1 MYDLLESAGVSEAW
15 LRLRLRLRL
24 LKRVQGSNLYSSRAT
39 LPSPSAG
46 IVSFS

>member
-1 MYDLLESAGVSEAW
+1 MMYDLLESAGVSEAW
-15 LRLRLRLRL
+15 LRLRL
-24 LKRVQGSNLYSSRAT
+24 LKRVQGGNLYSSRAT